1 MGRLSTR
8 GVLHAERPREVGGS
22 SCLLVHG
29 QGHRYQANGT
39 DRVHQLHTVA
49 DVSGN
54 SSGKSA
60 GVANTLRTLLFTGVK
75 FSLEIVPVNIFQHF
89 QTNRMLLNR

>member
-1 MGRLSTR
+1 MGRLSPG

-22 SCLLVHG
+22 PRLLVHG
-29 QGHRYQANGT
+29 QGHCYQADGT

-54 SSGKSA
+54 SAGKSA
-60 GVANTLRTLLFTGVK
+60 GVANK
-75 FSLEIVPVNIFQHF
+75 QDNSLSPSLSLSLKI
-89 QTNRMLLNR
+89 